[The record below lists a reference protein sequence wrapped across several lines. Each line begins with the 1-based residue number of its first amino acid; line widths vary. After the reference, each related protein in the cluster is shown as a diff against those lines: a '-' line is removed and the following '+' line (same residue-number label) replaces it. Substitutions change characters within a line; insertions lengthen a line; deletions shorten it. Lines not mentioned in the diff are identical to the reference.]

1 MHPKIWR
8 AVEKIILYHYLS
20 IVMDVGK
27 LQCRCYNNAYFARV
41 GGISLMEMN
50 YLEVDFLFGVAFDL
64 NVTPA
69 TFASYCSVLQTEM
82 AYLEHPSPSADAVSP
97 GLLQHCLPE
106 QDQVDTAA
114 AKGCHRHKQQH
125 QQLTV

>member
-1 MHPKIWR
+1 
-8 AVEKIILYHYLS
+8 
-20 IVMDVGK
+20 
-27 LQCRCYNNAYFARV
+27 
-41 GGISLMEMN
+41 MEMN

-82 AYLEHPSPSADAVSP
+82 SYLEQPSPSIDAVSP